1 MGLVTI
7 RPAVLTDLEHI
18 SRMDAQAR
26 VDQSR
31 RAAIEGGICRGEC
44 LLALHGATPI
54 GYGVMNHEFFD
65 HGFVWL
71 IYVEESHRR
80 RHIATCLFGEFERR
94 CKTNRIF
101 TSANLSN
108 LAMQALLT
116 ARGYTL
122 SGIVQDLDPGDP
134 EIFYS
139 KRLR

>member
-1 MGLVTI
+1 MSLVTV
-7 RPAVLTDLEHI
+7 RPAVRTDLGHI
-18 SRMDAQAR
+18 SRIDAQAR
-26 VDQSR
+26 VGQSR
-31 RAAIEGGICRGEC
+31 RATIEGAICRGEC
-44 LLALHGATPI
+44 LLALDGATPL
-54 GYGVMNHEFFD
+54 GYGVMNYEFLD
-65 HGFVWL
+65 RGFVLL
-71 IYVEESHRR
+71 IYVDVAHRR
-80 RHIATCLFGEFERR
+80 RHIATCLFDEFERR

-116 ARGYTL
+116 ARGYAL

>member
-1 MGLVTI
+1 MGFVTI
-7 RPAVLTDLEHI
+7 RPAVRTDLEHI
-18 SRMDAQAR
+18 SRMDAQTR

-31 RAAIEGGICRGEC
+31 RATIEGGICRGEC
-44 LLALHGATPI
+44 LLALDGATPL

-65 HGFVWL
+65 RSFVLL
-71 IYVEESHRR
+71 IYVDAAHRR
-80 RHIATCLFGEFERR
+80 QHIATCLFDEFERR

-116 ARGYTL
+116 ARGYVL
-122 SGIVQDLDPGDP
+122 SGIIQDLDPGDP

-139 KRLR
+139 KKLR

>member
-1 MGLVTI
+1 MGHVTI
-7 RPAVLTDLEHI
+7 RPAVRTDLEHI

-31 RAAIEGGICRGEC
+31 RPTIEGAIGRGEC
-44 LLALHGATPI
+44 LVALDGATPL
-54 GYGVMNHEFFD
+54 GFGVMNHEFFGR
-65 HGFVWL
+65 GFVLL
-71 IYVEESHRR
+71 IYVDAAHRR
-80 RHIATCLFGEFERR
+80 RHIATCLFDEFERR

-108 LAMQALLT
+108 RAMQALLT
-116 ARGYTL
+116 ARGYAL

-134 EIFYS
+134 EILYS